1 MCFNRFGIRTTGTA
15 CAVTIQICPLIRSSR
30 RCTSTS
36 GGRDFPCSTNPKDVE
51 AQVGLIWRLTY
62 HVAHLS
68 RDLPPLAIARWCDM
82 EDKIAL
88 IAPGGVLM
96 AEFLEPA
103 SHRQACRFDRCF
115 AASYQR
121 DRARGSVHPADIA
134 LWLGAFL
141 RYGCAVLDRSPVALR
156 RGRSRRTHCAGCWAR
171 HFAGDRVGRTDG
183 SLRPVIS
190 FDDDTTGST
199 SGG

>member
-1 MCFNRFGIRTTGTA
+1 M
-15 CAVTIQICPLIRSSR
+15 
-30 RCTSTS
+30 
-36 GGRDFPCSTNPKDVE
+36 
-51 AQVGLIWRLTY
+51 GLIWRLTY

-156 RGRSRRTHCAGCWAR
+156 RG
-171 HFAGDRVGRTDG
+171 DRDGRTARMLG
-183 SLRPVIS
+183 KALRW
-190 FDDDTTGST
+190 
-199 SGG
+199 

>member
-1 MCFNRFGIRTTGTA
+1 MVI
-15 CAVTIQICPLIRSSR
+15 IQICPLIRSSR
-30 RCTSTS
+30 RCASTS

-51 AQVGLIWRLTY
+51 SQVGLIWRLTY

-156 RGRSRRTHCAGCWAR
+156 RG
-171 HFAGDRVGRTDG
+171 DRDGRTARMLG
-183 SLRPVIS
+183 KALRW
-190 FDDDTTGST
+190 
-199 SGG
+199 